1 MALGMLNQETNDT
14 LGKYRFRHDGD
25 GISVKTLPSH
35 RKMLF
40 GFVLGLWLFGSP
52 MGALA
57 DDQPQELPKPF
68 HMTTPPLFQEWQFDK
83 SALEILPEGFS
94 QEVGGQDGQGG
105 WLVNK
110 DETAPSRPQLVEQQ
124 LTCGEGLCYQLLT
137 VDGVT
142 AEYVDLSV
150 RIKMRKSTGEAGLAY
165 GVQDAQNFYAVV
177 VEPKTNEIVAY
188 VVKNGQPTELARETL
203 ILEPSEWH
211 FLRIQ
216 RNTIVSKEFTEIFF
230 DHHLMI
236 DVYDQSFKKGK
247 IGLVAIGDGAFSFDN
262 LRAMELMANR
272 PLSRPAAY

>member
-1 MALGMLNQETNDT
+1 MMLGILNQDLNDT
-14 LGKYRFRHDGD
+14 LGKYRFRHDGM
-25 GISVKTLPSH
+25 SVNTLPSH
-35 RKMLF
+35 RKALF
-40 GFVLGLWLFGSP
+40 GLVFGLCLFGAP
-52 MGALA
+52 IGALA

-94 QEVGGQDGQGG
+94 QEVVGPDGSGG
-105 WLVNK
+105 WLVSK
-110 DETAPSRPQLVEQQ
+110 DETAPSRPQLVEQH

-137 VDGVT
+137 VDGVI

-150 RIKMRKSTGEAGLAY
+150 RMKMRKPSGKAGLAY

-188 VVKNGQPTELARETL
+188 VVKDGQPTELARETL

-247 IGLVAIGDGAFSFDN
+247 IGLVAIGGGAYSFDN

>member
-1 MALGMLNQETNDT
+1 MMLGLLNQYLKDDAR
-14 LGKYRFRHDGD
+14 KYWVRRVGM
-25 GISVKTLPSH
+25 SVKKPH
-35 RKMLF
+35 CNRKSLVGLVF
-40 GFVLGLWLFGSP
+40 GLCILGSP
-52 MGALA
+52 IGVLA
-57 DDQPQELPKPF
+57 DDPPQELPKPF
-68 HMTTPPLFQEWQFDK
+68 HKTTPPLFQEWQFDK
-83 SALEILPEGFS
+83 SAIEILPEGFS
-94 QEVGGQDGQGG
+94 QEVGGQDGKGG
-105 WLVNK
+105 WLVSK
-110 DETAPSRPQLVEQQ
+110 DVTAPSRPQLVEQE
-124 LTCGEGLCYQLLT
+124 LTCGEGLCYHLLT

-150 RIKMRKSTGEAGLAY
+150 RMKMRKSSGKAGLAY

>member
-1 MALGMLNQETNDT
+1 MALGMLNQEMNDT
-14 LGKYRFRHDGD
+14 LGKYRFRHDGM
-25 GISVKTLPSH
+25 SVKTRPFY
-35 RKMLF
+35 RKALF

-52 MGALA
+52 LMALA
-57 DDQPQELPKPF
+57 DDEPQELPKPF

-83 SALEILPEGFS
+83 SALAILPEGFS

-177 VEPKTNEIVAY
+177 VEPNTNEVVAY

-230 DHHLMI
+230 DHHLLI

-262 LRAMELMANR
+262 LRAMELTSNR

>member
-1 MALGMLNQETNDT
+1 MMLCLMNQYLKDDARKYWVRHVGMSIKKAHFN
-14 LGKYRFRHDGD
+14 
-25 GISVKTLPSH
+25 
-35 RKMLF
+35 RKSLV
-40 GFVLGLWLFGSP
+40 GLVFVLCILGSP
-52 MGALA
+52 IGLLA

-68 HMTTPPLFQEWQFDK
+68 HKTTPPLFQEWQFDK
-83 SALEILPEGFS
+83 SAIEILPEGFS
-94 QEVGGQDGQGG
+94 QEAGGKEGKGG
-105 WLVNK
+105 WLVSK
-110 DETAPSRPQLVEQQ
+110 DATAPSQPQLVEQQ
-124 LTCGEGLCYQLLT
+124 LTCGEGMCYQLLT

-150 RIKMRKSTGEAGLAY
+150 RMKMRTSSGKAGLAY

-247 IGLVAIGDGAFSFDN
+247 IGLVVIGDGAFSFDN
-262 LRAMELMANR
+262 LRAMELMSNR